1 MTIST
6 VHLPIRLKA
15 SPSLSPSIATIGED
29 MAQPWEASDDLTQHQ
44 RRTVETGGKQGS
56 SIRYG
61 SPLRSRYR
69 I

>member
-1 MTIST
+1 
-6 VHLPIRLKA
+6 
-15 SPSLSPSIATIGED
+15 